1 MANTWGYSREN
12 GPKKWKLWFPV
23 AVEGHRQS
31 PVDIESI
38 ACETT
43 ACKKWKKLSAS
54 FSPTALLRLE
64 HTGRSWQVTFDPI
77 ASSLT
82 GGPLISEFKVTQ
94 MHAHWGG
101 EEGRGSEHSLEGQ
114 RFDGELHI
122 VHYNTKYRRPEY
134 AIDKPDGL
142 AVLAVFLQVGR
153 KPHMELDKVFK
164 ALDRI
169 QEGEGQTT
177 EILSSF
183 DPQLCLPDERSYF
196 TYPGSLTT
204 PPLMESVTWI
214 VFRSPVEISAE
225 QMQSMRSLQSP
236 DGSKS
241 RLVDNFRPAMTRGS
255 RIIHY
260 CDEC

>member
-1 MANTWGYSREN
+1 MAETWGYSREN
-12 GPKKWKLWFPV
+12 GPNKWHLWFPL
-23 AVEGHRQS
+23 AVQGRMQS
-31 PVDIESI
+31 PVDIEST
-38 ACETT
+38 ACETV
-43 ACKKWKKLSAS
+43 AGENWKKLSAS
-54 FSPTALLRLE
+54 FSPTALLGLG

-82 GGPLISEFKVTQ
+82 GGPLTSEFKVIQ

-101 EEGRGSEHSLEGQ
+101 EQGRGSEHSLEGK

-134 AIDKPDGL
+134 ALDKPDGL

-153 KPHMELDKVFK
+153 KTHMELDKVFK
-164 ALDRI
+164 ALVRI
-169 QEGEGQTT
+169 QEGGGQTT
-177 EILSSF
+177 EILPSF

-196 TYPGSLTT
+196 TYAGSLTT
-204 PPLMESVTWI
+204 PPLLESVTWI
-214 VFRSPVEISAE
+214 VFRSPVEISTE

-236 DGSKS
+236 DSKS
-241 RLVDNFRPAMTRGS
+241 QLVDNFRPAMTRGS

-260 CDEC
+260 CDES